1 MEFTDLASQAI
12 LNEVIADED
21 EHYKSL
27 SSLIRSR
34 PPIQDLAGPQAKKA
48 LATLLAA
55 RRKRPLSWVNDAIYA
70 AHDGLGSI
78 FGIVSGVAGATFGKS
93 HFVLIAGLAGMV
105 GSALSTGTGAYLTA
119 KSERDLYDASLVRE
133 RQPVDY
139 DEEESREV
147 LALSFQIRGLP
158 RDVAGR
164 LAHLVADNK
173 EGLIKALART
183 NTNSSEESLSNAWIS
198 AFTGFGATAI

>member
-1 MEFTDLASQAI
+1 
-12 LNEVIADED
+12 
-21 EHYKSL
+21 
-27 SSLIRSR
+27 
-34 PPIQDLAGPQAKKA
+34 
-48 LATLLAA
+48 
-55 RRKRPLSWVNDAIYA
+55 
-70 AHDGLGSI
+70 
-78 FGIVSGVAGATFGKS
+78 
-93 HFVLIAGLAGMV
+93 MV